1 MNEARADRPFGGSL
15 PWGPRE
21 AFTGLG
27 IQVGVFLLSSVVVL
41 LLIRAVGSE
50 PVLQNAGDIFELS
63 GRVVEYADER
73 LRAAARGDELP
84 EPPTLLTDFVSLRIA
99 LATTV
104 LFQLVTIASVMVVT
118 RRGPGELVRL
128 LRFDEFTSTRW
139 GRAAGLTFL
148 AYVGVVA
155 WAVFANAFLPDF
167 FVPESTVPS
176 GVARDPGS
184 LALAGLAAVIMAPL
198 AEEIFYRG
206 LLFGGFLK
214 WGFWPA
220 AVVSSAIF
228 SAVHLDPGSVV
239 PFLGVGIALCWVYW
253 RGGRLWDAIAFHCFF
268 NSTSF
273 AILAATGG

>member
-1 MNEARADRPFGGSL
+1 M
-15 PWGPRE
+15 
-21 AFTGLG
+21 GLG
-27 IQVGVFLLSSVVVL
+27 IQVAVFLLSSIVVL
-41 LLIRAVGSE
+41 LLIRAAGSE
-50 PVLQNAGDIFELS
+50 PVLQNAGDIFELA

-73 LRAAARGDELP
+73 LRAAARGEALP
-84 EPPTLLTDFVSLRIA
+84 EPPTLLTDFTSLRIA

-104 LFQLVTIASVMVVT
+104 LFQIVTIASVMVVT
-118 RRGPGELVRL
+118 RRGPGELAKL
-128 LRFDEFTSTRW
+128 LRLDEFRATNW
-139 GRAAGLTFL
+139 GRAVVATLI
-148 AYVGVVA
+148 AYVGVVG
-155 WAVFANAFLPDF
+155 WAVLANTLLPDF

-176 GVARDPGS
+176 GVARDPGA

-239 PFLGVGIALCWVYW
+239 PFLGVGIGLCWVYW

-268 NSTSF
+268 NSISF

>member
-1 MNEARADRPFGGSL
+1 MSQMPADRPFGGER

-21 AFTGLG
+21 SFMGLS
-27 IQVGVFLLSSVVVL
+27 IQVAIFLLSSIVVL
-41 LLIRAVGSE
+41 MLIRAVGSE
-50 PVLQNAGDIFELS
+50 PVLQNAGDIFELA
-63 GRVVEYADER
+63 GRVAEYADER
-73 LRAAARGDELP
+73 LRAAARGEALP
-84 EPPTLLTDFVSLRIA
+84 EPPTLLTDFTSLRIA

-104 LFQLVTIASVMVVT
+104 LFQVVTIISVILVT
-118 RRGPGELVRL
+118 RRSPAELVRL
-128 LRFDEFTSTRW
+128 LGLDRLREINW
-139 GRAAGLTFL
+139 GRAVAATIV
-148 AYVGVVA
+148 AYAGVVG
-155 WAVFANAFLPDF
+155 WAVLAHAVLPDF

-176 GVARDPGS
+176 GVARDPGT

-228 SAVHLDPGSVV
+228 SAVHLDPGSIV
-239 PFLGVGIALCWVYW
+239 PFLGVGIGLCWVYW

-268 NSTSF
+268 NSISF

>member
-1 MNEARADRPFGGSL
+1 
-15 PWGPRE
+15 
-21 AFTGLG
+21 
-27 IQVGVFLLSSVVVL
+27 
-41 LLIRAVGSE
+41 
-50 PVLQNAGDIFELS
+50 
-63 GRVVEYADER
+63 
-73 LRAAARGDELP
+73 LRAAARGEELP
-84 EPPTLLTDFVSLRIA
+84 EPPALLTDFTSLRIA
-99 LATTV
+99 LAATV

-118 RRGPGELVRL
+118 RRGPGDVARL
-128 LRFDEFTSTRW
+128 LRLNEIASTRW
-139 GRAAGLTFL
+139 GRAALATIA

-155 WAVFANAFLPDF
+155 WAVLAHSFLPDF

-176 GVARDPGS
+176 GVARDPAT
-184 LALAGLAAVIMAPL
+184 LALAGLAAVVMAPL

-206 LLFGGFLK
+206 LLFGGMLK

-253 RGGRLWDAIAFHCFF
+253 RGGRLWDAIAFHCLF
-268 NSTSF
+268 NSISF